1 MTESVDI
8 ERASVELDGK
18 SVEEVLQWALE
29 RFGADL
35 RIACSLGV
43 EDTILVHEAARVGA
57 QLAIK
62 PRVFVLDTGRLHDET
77 LTFAERVRDRYGDE
91 IELEVFFPQ
100 AELVQSL
107 VKRQGLL
114 GFRHSVEARKDCCH
128 TRKVEPLSR
137 ALVGARAW
145 ITGMRREQAVT
156 RSHLRVLER
165 DENNGGIVKI
175 NPLASF
181 TEAQTWDFARARHIP
196 THPLHAK
203 GFRSIGCAPCTRAVA
218 EGEDVRAG
226 RWWWEDPQHK
236 ECGLHAR
243 GAR

>member
-1 MTESVDI
+1 MTEEFDV
-8 ERASVELDGK
+8 ERAADELEPK
-18 SVEEVLQWALE
+18 SVEEILRWAFD
-29 RFGADL
+29 RFGADI

-43 EDTILVHEAARVGA
+43 EDTILVHEAARVGE
-57 QLAIK
+57 QLAIR

-77 LTFAERVRDRYGDE
+77 LTFAERVRDRYGDA
-91 IELEVFFPQ
+91 IELDVFSPN

-107 VKRQGLL
+107 VKKQGLL
-114 GFRHSVEARKDCCH
+114 GFRHSIEARKACCH
-128 TRKVEPLSR
+128 ARKVEPLGR
-137 ALVGARAW
+137 ALAGARAW
-145 ITGMRREQAVT
+145 ITGMRREQSVT
-156 RSHLRVLER
+156 RSQLRVVER
-165 DENNGGIVKI
+165 DDHNGGIVKI

-181 TEAQTWDFARARHIP
+181 TEAQTWAYARENHVP
-196 THPLHAK
+196 THPLHAQ

-243 GAR
+243 GGT